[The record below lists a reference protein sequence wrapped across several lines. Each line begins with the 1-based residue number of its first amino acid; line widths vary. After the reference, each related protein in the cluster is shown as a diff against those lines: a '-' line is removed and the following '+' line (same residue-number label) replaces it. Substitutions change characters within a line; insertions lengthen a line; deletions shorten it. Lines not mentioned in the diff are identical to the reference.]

1 MYINR
6 LKQLNR
12 YTLNRQDD
20 FILRGHRLA
29 DDPAPS
35 DRSIEIRK
43 RKRDICNIIHNSTW
57 VIEMSILFSGFMCQL
72 LTLRTDPY
80 LIQCIHDTVGLVFA
94 RIIVPFT
101 NLFAEQRIKIVVMKH
116 GWICAIKTALRF
128 ERLTRISPMPSQAIP
143 MGLRNDDLPRN
154 AQGPQV
160 EIRSRPQPAV
170 QILNLKNNHSRDPGK
185 SSLPVNN
192 IKEGLGS
199 SWESTSKNRIP
210 CDLPNMVTEDLF

>member
-1 MYINR
+1 M
-6 LKQLNR
+6 
-12 YTLNRQDD
+12 
-20 FILRGHRLA
+20 LRGHRLA

-57 VIEMSILFSGFMCQL
+57 MIEMFILFSGFMCQL

-80 LIQCIHDTVGLVFA
+80 LLQCIHDTVGLVFA

-116 GWICAIKTALRF
+116 GWIRAIKTALRF
-128 ERLTRISPMPSQAIP
+128 ECFTRVVPMPNQPIP
-143 MGLRNDDLPRN
+143 MESRNDKLPRN
-154 AQGPQV
+154 AQGPRV
-160 EIRSRPQPAV
+160 EIKSPITPV
-170 QILNLKNNHSRDPGK
+170 QILNLKNNHLRDLGK

-192 IKEGLGS
+192 NKEGLGS
-199 SWESTSKNRIP
+199 SCESTSKNRSH
-210 CDLPNMVTEDLF
+210 CDLPNMVTEDFS